1 MNDWQGWVLVW
12 GILGL
17 LAIGMGGVLYAIY
30 RSQLIYEA
38 SMKRIATDHTA
49 AKIEEGEDLK

>member
-1 MNDWQGWVLVW
+1 MKDWQGWVLVW

-49 AKIEEGEDLK
+49 AKIEEGEE

>member
-1 MNDWQGWVLVW
+1 MKDLQGWILVW

-17 LAIGMGGVLYAIY
+17 LAIGMGGILYALY

-38 SMKRIATDHTA
+38 SMKRIAAEHTA
-49 AKIEEGEDLK
+49 AQIEKGE

>member
-1 MNDWQGWVLVW
+1 MKDLQGWVLVW

-17 LAIGMGGVLYAIY
+17 LAIGISGILYALY

-38 SMKRIATDHTA
+38 SIKRIATDHTA
-49 AKIEEGEDLK
+49 AQIEGGE